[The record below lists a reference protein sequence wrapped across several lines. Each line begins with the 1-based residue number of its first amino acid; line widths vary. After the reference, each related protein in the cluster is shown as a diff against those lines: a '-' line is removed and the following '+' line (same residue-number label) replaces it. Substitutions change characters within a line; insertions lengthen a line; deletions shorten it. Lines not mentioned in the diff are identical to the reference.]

1 MKNICSPPSVPGL
14 QPTQSKIIPA
24 YRLRLLIIIS
34 IGVIQLFST
43 SIYSQ
48 TENLTLSFENT
59 TIRDVLLEIE
69 KQTDFFI
76 LFNSK
81 VVDVDKTVTFNVEN
95 SSIYETLDKLFTG
108 TDIMYEVVDQQI
120 VLKNKSLQENRIIT
134 GTLVDEQGDPVI
146 GATVV
151 IKGTVTGTITG
162 IDGKF
167 SIAIPDEV
175 TVLVF
180 SFVGMGIQEVTI
192 VDQTE
197 INLVM
202 VESAMD
208 LDEVIVVGY
217 GVQKK
222 IDLTGSVSVVSG
234 ESINNSPVIGID
246 QAIQGR
252 ISGVRT
258 TQTTGQPGEA
268 VNVRIRGVGTIGDN
282 DPLYIIDGVPT
293 KDGMNVI
300 APAEIESIS
309 ILKDAASAA
318 IYGARSANGVVLIT
332 TKKGKQGAPKV
343 NYNGYAGVQTHGK
356 LIDMADTKGYVATY
370 NEAVENDNAM
380 VTSEILKRKPIPFD
394 PDTLVNIDHLKEIF
408 RPAII
413 QSHQLSIGGG
423 SESASYNLTF
433 DYFNQDGIVKATD
446 YERYK
451 IRTSLTTQVSEKLK
465 TGINLNLL
473 NSKRNL
479 ITSSGHFYGAVRY
492 ALFRNSAIPT
502 KYDNGEWVDLWEH
515 YNFFG
520 DGYNPIAMLEKY
532 DNVET
537 LNRAMGNLFLEYD
550 IIKGLRFK
558 SEIGLDASF
567 GKHKEFTETW
577 GTNDRIGFP
586 GSTDVNDWQNS
597 LFNWVNT
604 LNYNISIG
612 DHSNITFLLGSE
624 AIKNITTSHGSSDS
638 RYEDQADIFRY
649 LGIGLNEIKG
659 VSEGY
664 AAWGLLSLFSR
675 VEYNL
680 KQKYLISANVRRD
693 GSSRFSKDLKYGTF
707 YSGSLGWRIDR
718 ESFFKPLLQYI
729 SMFKIRASAG
739 QLGNQ
744 EIGDYPTASTYGS
757 GFNYVFG
764 DGYSQDIVLGY
775 AVINRGNENI
785 KWETTTQFDAG
796 FDAGFFKNKLTFT
809 LDYFVKTTSD
819 MLVAAPVSA
828 IGGSSNPPYIN
839 AGKIEN
845 RGLELELRYHEK
857 KGNFYYN
864 IETNF
869 STINNKV
876 LSLGSGQP
884 ILGGEIDN
892 GIYAARTAPGHPIG
906 AFYLLEMDG
915 IFQSEAEVFSSA
927 YQGAQVGPGDVKYVD
942 QDKNFIIDEKD
953 RVYVGS
959 PIPKFIYGFNV
970 DMEYKDFDLTM
981 FFQGVYGNDVYMQIG
996 KDIEGF
1002 YRNLNITQRYV
1013 DEHWRADRPS
1023 NTMPRA
1029 SWYASNNNIKPST
1042 RFLFDGSYLRLKNV
1056 QIGYSLPQGIT
1067 EKIRMNSCR
1076 IYVAG
1081 QNLLTFTKYI
1091 GMEPELTTSAN
1102 DPGER
1107 DLAAGID
1114 WGTYPSSRTYMIG
1127 VNLTF

>member
-1 MKNICSPPSVPGL
+1 MNNKICPPSVRVIQPHRINILPG
-14 QPTQSKIIPA
+14 SK
-24 YRLRLLIIIS
+24 LRILIIIC
-34 IGVIQLFST
+34 IGVIQLFT
-43 SIYSQ
+43 TRVYSQ
-48 TENLTLSFENT
+48 DENLTFNFENT

-69 KQTDFFI
+69 EQTDYFF
-76 LFNSK
+76 LFNSA
-81 VVDVDKTVTFNVEN
+81 VVDVDETVDINVEN
-95 SSIYETLDKLFTG
+95 SSIFETLEKLFSG
-108 TDIMYEVVDQQI
+108 TEITYEVVDQQI
-120 VLKNKSLQENRIIT
+120 VLKNKSTQERRTIT
-134 GTLVDEQGDPVI
+134 GILLDEQGISVI

-151 IKGTVTGTITG
+151 IKGTTTGTITD

-167 SIAIPDEV
+167 SIEIPGDG

-180 SFVGMGIQEVTI
+180 SFVGMGSQEVTI

-197 INLVM
+197 INLTM
-202 VESAMD
+202 EASAMD
-208 LDEVIVVGY
+208 LDEVIVIGY

-222 IDLTGSVSVVSG
+222 VDVTGSVSVVSG
-234 ESINNSPVIGID
+234 EDINNSPVIGVD

-282 DPLYIIDGVPT
+282 DPLYIVDGVPT
-293 KDGMNVI
+293 KDGMNVVS
-300 APAEIESIS
+300 PAEIESIS

-332 TKKGKQGAPKV
+332 TKKGKKGAPRV
-343 NYNGYAGVQTHGK
+343 SYNGYVGLQTHGK
-356 LIDMADTKGYVATY
+356 LIEMADTKGYVETY
-370 NEAVENDNAM
+370 NEAVENDNAS
-380 VTSEILKRKPIPFD
+380 VTSEILKRDPIPFD
-394 PDTLVNIDHLKEIF
+394 PDTLENIDHLKEIF

-413 QSHQLSIGGG
+413 HSHQLSISGG
-423 SESASYNLTF
+423 SENATYNLSI
-433 DYFNQDGIVKATD
+433 DYLNQDGIVKATD
-446 YERYK
+446 YERFK
-451 IRTSLTTQVSEKLK
+451 IRTSISTQVSEKLR
-465 TGINLNLL
+465 TGINLNLI
-473 NSKRNL
+473 NSNRNL

-502 KYDNGEWVDLWEH
+502 KYPGGEWVDLWDH

-520 DGYNPIAMLEKY
+520 DGYNPLAMLEKY

-537 LNRAMGNLFLEYD
+537 LNRAIGNLYLEYD

-567 GKHKEFTETW
+567 GKQKEFKETW
-577 GTNDRIGFP
+577 GTNDRIGYP
-586 GSTDVNDWQNS
+586 GNANVKDWQGT

-604 LNYNISIG
+604 LNYSFTIG
-612 DHSNITFLLGSE
+612 DHSNITFLLGTE
-624 AIKNITTSHGSSDS
+624 ALKNQVYNHESSDS

-659 VSEGY
+659 VSESY
-664 AAWGLLSLFSR
+664 SAWALLSLFSR

-680 KQKYLISANVRRD
+680 KGKYLFSANIRRD
-693 GSSRFSKDLKYGTF
+693 GSSRFSEDFKYGTF

-718 ESFFKPLLQYI
+718 ESFFEPLTQYI

-744 EIGDYPTASTYGS
+744 EIGNYPTASTYGS
-757 GFNYVFG
+757 GYNYLFG
-764 DGYSQDIVLGY
+764 GGYSQDLVLGY
-775 AVINRGNENI
+775 AVINRGNEGI

-796 FDAGFFKNKLTFT
+796 FDAGFFKNKLTLT
-809 LDYFVKTTSD
+809 VDYFIKTTSD

-892 GIYAARTAPGHPIG
+892 GIFASRTAPGQPIG
-906 AFYLLEMDG
+906 AFYMLEMDG
-915 IFQSEAEVFSSA
+915 IFQSDAEVFSSA
-927 YQGAQVGPGDVKYVD
+927 YQGANVGPGDVKYVD
-942 QDKNFIIDEKD
+942 QDNNYIIDEKD
-953 RVYVGS
+953 RKYVGS
-959 PIPKFIYGFNV
+959 PIPKFTYGFNI
-970 DMEYKDFDLTM
+970 DMEYKNFDFTM

-1029 SWYASNNNIKPST
+1029 SWYAASNNIKPST
-1042 RFLFDGSYLRLKNV
+1042 RFLFDGSYLRLKNAQV
-1056 QIGYSLPQGIT
+1056 GYTLPPAVAN
-1067 EKIRMNSCR
+1067 KIRMSNCR
-1076 IYVAG
+1076 IYIAG
-1081 QNLLTFTKYI
+1081 QNLLTFSKYI

-1102 DPGER
+1102 DSDEK

-1127 VNLTF
+1127 INLTF